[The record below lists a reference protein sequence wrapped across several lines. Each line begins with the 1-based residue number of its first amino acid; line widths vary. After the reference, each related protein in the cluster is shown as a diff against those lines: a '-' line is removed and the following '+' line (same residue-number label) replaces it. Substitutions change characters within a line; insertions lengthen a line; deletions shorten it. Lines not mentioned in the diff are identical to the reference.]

1 MIIIA
6 SLWFLGPFVTGLEY
20 AADCKAE
27 VVGKP
32 EKAFFLSAVEEFQC
46 QPNECIMIGDV
57 IHWILLLQ
65 CVIIILALIL
75 SYKKIIWSLRYNWC
89 KSQGETFLKGEFWM
103 GGFIKNLKLI

>member
-32 EKAFFLSAVEEFQC
+32 EKAFFLSAIEEFQC

-75 SYKKIIWSLRYNWC
+75 SYKKKSFDLLDIIDVKVKRRHFW
-89 KSQGETFLKGEFWM
+89 KGSFEW
-103 GGFIKNLKLI
+103 GALSKT

>member
-6 SLWFLGPFVTGLEY
+6 SIWFVGPFVTGLEY

-57 IHWILLLQ
+57 IHYNIIIDFCRNKLMKLANLLL
-65 CVIIILALIL
+65 L
-75 SYKKIIWSLRYNWC
+75 
-89 KSQGETFLKGEFWM
+89 
-103 GGFIKNLKLI
+103 

>member
-1 MIIIA
+1 MQYLIIEYTLRERERENIHLIIIA
-6 SLWFLGPFVTGLEY
+6 SIWFVGPFVTGLEY

-57 IHWILLLQ
+57 IHFYNNWF
-65 CVIIILALIL
+65 L
-75 SYKKIIWSLRYNWC
+75 S
-89 KSQGETFLKGEFWM
+89 
-103 GGFIKNLKLI
+103 

>member
-32 EKAFFLSAVEEFQC
+32 DKAFFLSAVEEFQC

-75 SYKKIIWSLRYNWC
+75 SFKKNY
-89 KSQGETFLKGEFWM
+89 
-103 GGFIKNLKLI
+103 LISKI

>member
-1 MIIIA
+1 M
-6 SLWFLGPFVTGLEY
+6 GLEY

-57 IHWILLLQ
+57 IH
-65 CVIIILALIL
+65 
-75 SYKKIIWSLRYNWC
+75 YYN
-89 KSQGETFLKGEFWM
+89 
-103 GGFIKNLKLI
+103 N